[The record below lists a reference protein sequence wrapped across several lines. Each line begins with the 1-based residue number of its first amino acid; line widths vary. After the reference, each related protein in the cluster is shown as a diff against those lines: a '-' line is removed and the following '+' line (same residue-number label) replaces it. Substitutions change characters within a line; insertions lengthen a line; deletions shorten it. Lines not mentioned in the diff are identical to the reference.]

1 MESSFLERF
10 QTIHFEDISEK
21 LELIQEEIRSGDDWD
36 AAGAGKNFP
45 AGEILS
51 RFVVW
56 LNWTDLVEFV

>member
-51 RFVVW
+51 RFVV
-56 LNWTDLVEFV
+56 